1 MPGAVMKKR
10 LPAIDWMRGI
20 VMILMATDH
29 ASSAY
34 NSGRLVTDSA
44 LMYAAGMPLPPLQFF
59 HRWLSHIC
67 APTFLFLA
75 GTALALSIERKVAR
89 GDSASKI
96 DRDLFVRGLIIL
108 AVDLFFIN
116 QFWFPGAIL
125 LQVMYAIGVAM
136 IFMIP
141 LRRLPS
147 PFLLAI
153 GVAILFVA
161 EFFLPSGL
169 LVPAEPGSILAA
181 LLLGA
186 GGFDTSL
193 ETFGPWAALGIPD
206 MFLTGYPVLPWLA
219 MMIFGWVFGRW
230 LLVRKDA
237 EDSEVMSARLLG
249 WTGAGALVAYAVMR
263 GFNTFGNQ
271 QLYRLD
277 GSWIQWLHASKY
289 PPSAAFTALELGLM
303 CLILAG
309 LFLLQRRQ
317 GDDVNAKN
325 PVLVF
330 GQTAFFFYVVHILF
344 YEATARSLGVYQEN
358 GLLVST
364 VAMAIGLV
372 VLYPVCLWYRG
383 FKARHAGS
391 ILRYM

>member
-1 MPGAVMKKR
+1 MKKR

-29 ASSAY
+29 ASGAY

-59 HRWLSHIC
+59 HRWLSHLC

-75 GTALALSIERKVAR
+75 GTALALSIENKVGR
-89 GDSASKI
+89 GAGGGSI
-96 DRDLFVRGLIIL
+96 DRDMLVRGLIIL
-108 AVDLFFIN
+108 SVDLFFIN

-136 IFMIP
+136 ILMIP

-147 PFLLAI
+147 PVLLAT

-161 EFFLPSGL
+161 EWFLPGGL
-169 LVPAEPGSILAA
+169 VVPNEPGSVLAA
-181 LLLGA
+181 LSLGA
-186 GGFDTSL
+186 GMFDTNL
-193 ETFGPWAALGIPD
+193 EAFGPWAALGIPD
-206 MFLTGYPVLPWLA
+206 VFVAGYPVLPWLA
-219 MMIFGWVFGRW
+219 MMVFGWVFGRW
-230 LLVRKDA
+230 LLARREADDREVR
-237 EDSEVMSARLLG
+237 SARMLAL
-249 WTGAGALVAYAVMR
+249 TGLGALGVYAVIR

-277 GSWIQWLHASKY
+277 GSWIQWLHVSKY
-289 PPSAAFTALELGLM
+289 PPSVAFTALELGLM
-303 CLILAG
+303 CLIMAG
-309 LFLLQRRQ
+309 LFVLQRRQ
-317 GDDVNAKN
+317 GENVNLDN

-330 GQTAFFFYVVHILF
+330 GQTAFFFYVVHIFF
-344 YEATARSLGVYQEN
+344 YEVTARLLGLYMQE

-364 VAMAIGLV
+364 IAMTVGLV
-372 VLYPVCLWYRG
+372 VLYPVCRWYRG
-383 FKARHAGS
+383 FKAKHAGTV
-391 ILRYM
+391 LRYM

>member
-1 MPGAVMKKR
+1 MKQR

-29 ASSAY
+29 ASSAF
-34 NSGRLVTDSA
+34 NAGRLVTDSK
-44 LMYAAGMPLPPLQFF
+44 LLYAAGVPLPALQFA
-59 HRWLSHIC
+59 HRWISHIC

-75 GTALALSIERKVAR
+75 GTALALSIEKKVERGAR
-89 GDSASKI
+89 PSGI
-96 DRDLFVRGLIIL
+96 DKDLLIRGLIIL

-147 PFLLAI
+147 PLLLGG

-169 LVPAEPGSILAA
+169 FVPAKPGPILSA
-181 LLLGA
+181 LLVGA

-206 MFLTGYPVLPWLA
+206 IFLTGYPVLPWLS

-237 EDSEVMSARLLG
+237 EDGEVRAARFLAGIGTAALL
-249 WTGAGALVAYAVMR
+249 AYAVMR

-309 LFLLQRRQ
+309 LFLLQRRL
-317 GDDVNAKN
+317 GE
-325 PVLVF
+325 
-330 GQTAFFFYVVHILF
+330 VVI
-344 YEATARSLGVYQEN
+344 A
-358 GLLVST
+358 
-364 VAMAIGLV
+364 
-372 VLYPVCLWYRG
+372 
-383 FKARHAGS
+383 
-391 ILRYM
+391 

>member
-1 MPGAVMKKR
+1 MRKR

-29 ASSAY
+29 ASGAY

-59 HRWLSHIC
+59 HRWLSHLC

-75 GTALALSIERKVAR
+75 GTALALSIEKKVGR
-89 GDSASKI
+89 GESAGSI
-96 DRDLFVRGLIIL
+96 DRDMFVRGLIIL

-116 QFWFPGAIL
+116 LFWLPGAIL

-136 IFMIP
+136 ILMIP

-147 PFLLAI
+147 PALLVI
-153 GVAILFVA
+153 GVAILFAA
-161 EFFLPSGL
+161 EWFLPDGFVVSN
-169 LVPAEPGSILAA
+169 EPGSVLGA
-181 LLLGA
+181 LTLGA
-186 GGFDTSL
+186 GMFDTNL
-193 ETFGPWAALGIPD
+193 EAFGPWAALGIPD
-206 MFLTGYPVLPWLA
+206 AFVAGYPVLPWLA
-219 MMIFGWVFGRW
+219 MMVFGWVFGRW
-230 LLVRKDA
+230 LLARREAD
-237 EDSEVMSARLLG
+237 DSEVQSTRLLA
-249 WTGAGALVAYAVMR
+249 WTGLGALGVYAVIR

-277 GSWIQWLHASKY
+277 GSWIQWLHVSKY
-289 PPSAAFTALELGLM
+289 PPSVAFTALELGLM

-309 LFLLQRRQ
+309 LFVLQRRQ
-317 GDDVNAKN
+317 GENVNLDN

-330 GQTAFFFYVVHILF
+330 GQTAFFFYVVHIFF
-344 YEATARSLGVYQEN
+344 YEVTARLLGLHIQE

-364 VAMAIGLV
+364 IAMTVGLV

-383 FKARHAGS
+383 FKAKHAGTV
-391 ILRYM
+391 LRYM